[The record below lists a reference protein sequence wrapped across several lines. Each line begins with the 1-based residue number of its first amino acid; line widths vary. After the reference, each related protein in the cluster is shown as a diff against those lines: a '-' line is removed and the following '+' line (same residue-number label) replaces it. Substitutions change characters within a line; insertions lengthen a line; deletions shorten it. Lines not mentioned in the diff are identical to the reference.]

1 MTDKNFFVPSQN
13 GQNFKSSLSIA
24 SRLVTTTA
32 ILGAAFAP
40 NVASAANSSES
51 QTAKDAKTL
60 PTITVVDSNADE
72 GYRASESGL
81 NKMTGPLRDAPR
93 TVTTVTRQLMDD
105 QGLTKVAD
113 ALRNV
118 PGISLA
124 AGEGSNQG
132 DNLMI
137 RGFSA
142 RNDFFVDGMRDFGNY
157 FRDSFNLESVEVVQ
171 GPSSVLFGRGSTG
184 GVVQQ
189 NSKQA
194 FLGSKREGTFQ
205 IGTNDTVRLTADVNE
220 KISDHAA
227 FRLNA
232 VTHSNKV
239 AQRDGASYSRNAIA
253 PTLSFGLGTK
263 TRFNIN
269 YLHQDEKNTP
279 DYGIPFYA
287 GKPAEVNRQNFYGFE
302 NDDHLNTTVDIATA
316 KFEHDFSQDF
326 TFRNQTRY
334 ARYLRDVS
342 ATEPQMTNSA
352 TTVTRGMKIRRSLET
367 YLGNIA
373 DLTSKF
379 ETFGAKHT
387 LITGFVAES
396 ETSAPAVLGYENTTT
411 NAQIPTQA
419 AFNYGAVTTTSV
431 NKTKIDTLAVYA
443 LDTIKLGKNWELS
456 GGVRYDNLQTDS
468 DTLTYATN
476 TRSLLSQTDNLT
488 SYSLGAV
495 YKPAHNGSI
504 YINHGTS
511 FNPSAESISLSVSN
525 SNLEPEK
532 NKITEVGTKWDLL
545 KKRLSTTFAVFR
557 AEKTNARETLNATT
571 SILSGNQQVDGALVQ
586 VSGKI
591 TDKWNVMAGYTYMD
605 GKVTKSAVNPTYVN
619 RPLNNVPQH
628 SLSLFS
634 TYTLPSNIMIGGGAN
649 FMTERFTSPTSA
661 NDPVTGNLRNMP
673 SYLIFNAM
681 AKFPVNKNMTIQLN
695 VNNLTNEYYYDQIR
709 GNNAVVPGE
718 GRVFL
723 LTTNFKF

>member
-1 MTDKNFFVPSQN
+1 MSEKIFPRF
-13 GQNFKSSLSIA
+13 I
-24 SRLVTTTA
+24 TTTA
-32 ILGAAFAP
+32 IMSAAFAP
-40 NVASAANSSES
+40 NIANGAES
-51 QTAKDAKTL
+51 NNAKEL
-60 PTITVVDSNADE
+60 PTVTVVDSNDND
-72 GYRASESGL
+72 GYQATESGL
-81 NKMTGPLRDAPR
+81 NRISGPLRDTPR

-118 PGISLA
+118 PGVSLA
-124 AGEGSNQG
+124 AGEGGNQG

-157 FRDSFNLESVEVVQ
+157 FRDNFNLESVEVIQ

-194 FLGSKREGTFQ
+194 FLGSKREGTFM
-205 IGTNDTVRLTADVNE
+205 IGTNDTTRLTADVNE
-220 KISDHAA
+220 KISDHSA

-232 VTHSNKV
+232 VTHRNKV
-239 AQRDGASYSRNAIA
+239 AERDSASYSRNAIA
-253 PTLSFGLGTK
+253 PTLAFGIGTK
-263 TRFNIN
+263 TRFNIS

-287 GKPAEVNRQNFYGFE
+287 GKPADVNRKNFYGFE

-316 KFEHDFSQDF
+316 KFEHDFSEDLS
-326 TFRNQTRY
+326 FRNQTRY
-334 ARYLRDVS
+334 ARYFRDV
-342 ATEPQMTNSA
+342 AVTEPQMTTSP
-352 TTVTRGMKIRRSLET
+352 TTVTRSMKIRRSLET

-387 LITGFVAES
+387 LTTGFVAES
-396 ETSAPAVLGYENTTT
+396 ETSAPSVFAYGNTTT

-419 AFNYGAVTTTSV
+419 AFNYGAITATSV
-431 NKTKIDTLAVYA
+431 NKTKIDTLALYA
-443 LDTIKLGKNWELS
+443 LDTIKLGKNWEIS

-468 DTLTYATN
+468 DTFTYATN
-476 TRSLLSQTDNLT
+476 SRATLSQTNNLT
-488 SYSLGAV
+488 SYSVGVV
-495 YKPAHNGSI
+495 YKPTHNGSI
-504 YINHGTS
+504 YVNHGTS
-511 FNPSAESISLSVSN
+511 FNPSAEAISLSATTA
-525 SNLEPEK
+525 NLDPEK

-557 AEKTNARETLNATT
+557 AEKTNARETLNSTT

-591 TDKWNVMAGYTYMD
+591 NDHWNIMAGYTYMD
-605 GKVTKSAVNPTYVN
+605 GKVTKSAVNPAYKN
-619 RPLNNVPQH
+619 RPLNNVPEH
-628 SLSLFS
+628 TLSLFT
-634 TYTLPSNIMIGGGAN
+634 TYTLPSNLMIGGGAN
-649 FMTERFTSPTSA
+649 FMSERFTSPTSA
-661 NDPVTGNLRNMP
+661 ADPVTGNLRNMG
-673 SYLIFNAM
+673 SYLVFNAM
-681 AKFPVNKNMTIQLN
+681 AKYPVNKNLSIQLN
-695 VNNLTNEYYYDQIR
+695 VNNLTNEYYFDQIR
-709 GNNAVVPGE
+709 GNNAAVPGE